1 MGQGPRMLRK
11 HGNESKAPI
20 PTKEIVKKK
29 YGDWRKTK
37 PRYSQGLL
45 RKRHPIRNINFL
57 QIKMWEASGKTNK
70 MCS

>member
-45 RKRHPIRNINFL
+45 RKRHPIRNINLL
-57 QIKMWEASGKTNK
+57 QIKNTFTAVFWL
-70 MCS
+70 CL